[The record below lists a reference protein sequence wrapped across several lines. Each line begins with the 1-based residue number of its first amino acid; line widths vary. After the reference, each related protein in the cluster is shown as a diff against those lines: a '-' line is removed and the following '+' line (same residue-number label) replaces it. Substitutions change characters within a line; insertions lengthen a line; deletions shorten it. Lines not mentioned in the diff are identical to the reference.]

1 VAGRRIDNWR
11 TLFERAVRIIDS
23 CGKAGIPAPVWS
35 FGGGTVLMHRY
46 RHRISRDVDIFIG
59 DPQYLTAFSPRLND
73 VAEALTENY
82 VEDAR
87 FLKLRFEEG
96 EIDFIVG
103 RHLSDQPTVQEEI
116 IGRPML
122 VETPREIIAKKVF
135 HRASDF
141 TARDLFDFAL
151 VIEKDRPGLM
161 ANAGIF
167 RDKRNTLV
175 GQLDRSEAT
184 LREDFE
190 ALDVLDYRPSF
201 GRSMKTVRDFLRALG
216 AG

>member
-1 VAGRRIDNWR
+1 MAGRRIDNWR

-23 CGKAGIPAPVWS
+23 CRAAGIPEPAWS
-35 FGGGTVLMHRY
+35 FGGGTVLMRRY

-82 VEDAR
+82 VEDTR

-116 IGRPML
+116 IGRPVL
-122 VETPREIIAKKVF
+122 VETTREIVAKKVF

-151 VIEKDRPGLM
+151 VIEKDRAGLT
-161 ANAGIF
+161 ANASIF
-167 RDKRNTLV
+167 REKRDALV
-175 GQLDRSEAT
+175 GQLDRNEAT

-201 GRSMKTVRDFLRALG
+201 ERSMKTVRDFLRALG

>member
-1 VAGRRIDNWR
+1 VAKRRIDTWQA
-11 TLFERAVRIIDS
+11 LFERAVRIIDS
-23 CGKAGIPAPVWS
+23 CGKAGIPTPIWS
-35 FGGGTVLMHRY
+35 FGGGTVLMRRY

-116 IGRPML
+116 IGRLVL

-135 HRASDF
+135 HRAAGF

-151 VIEKDRPGLM
+151 VIERDQAGLI
-161 ANAGIF
+161 ANVGIF
-167 RDKRNTLV
+167 REKRDALV
-175 GQLDRSEAT
+175 GQLDKNETA
-184 LREDFE
+184 LREDYE

-201 GRSMKTVRDFLRALG
+201 ARSMKIVRDFLHTLG

>member
-1 VAGRRIDNWR
+1 MR
-11 TLFERAVRIIDS
+11 
-23 CGKAGIPAPVWS
+23 
-35 FGGGTVLMHRY
+35 RY
-46 RHRISRDVDIFIG
+46 RHRISRDVDIFIS

-73 VAEALTENY
+73 LAGDLTENY

-103 RHLSDQPTVQEEI
+103 RHLSDQPTVREEI
-116 IGRPML
+116 IGRPVL

-135 HRASDF
+135 HRAADF
-141 TARDLFDFAL
+141 TARDLFDFTL
-151 VIEKDRPGLM
+151 VIEKDKAGLI

-167 RDKRNTLV
+167 RDKHDALI
-175 GQLDRSEAT
+175 GQLDKSAAT

-201 GRSMKTVRDFLRALG
+201 ERSMKTVRDFLRALG
-216 AG
+216 AGSQPVKKK

>member
-1 VAGRRIDNWR
+1 MR
-11 TLFERAVRIIDS
+11 
-23 CGKAGIPAPVWS
+23 
-35 FGGGTVLMHRY
+35 RY

-73 VAEALTENY
+73 VAETLTDNY

-103 RHLSDQPTVQEEI
+103 HHLSDQPTVREDI
-116 IGRPML
+116 LGRSVL

-135 HRASDF
+135 HRAADF

-151 VIEKDRPGLM
+151 VIERDPAGLT

-167 RDKRNTLV
+167 TGKREALI
-175 GQLDRSEAT
+175 GQLDKSEAT
-184 LREDFE
+184 LREDFG

-201 GRSMKTVRDFLRALG
+201 ERSVKNVRDFLHALG
-216 AG
+216 AA

>member
-1 VAGRRIDNWR
+1 MAGRRIDAWR

-23 CGKAGIPAPVWS
+23 CSKAGIPAPIWS
-35 FGGGTVLMHRY
+35 FGEGTVLMRRY
-46 RHRISRDVDIFIG
+46 RHRISRDVDIFLG

-73 VAEALTENY
+73 VAESLTENY

-116 IGRPML
+116 IGRPVL

-135 HRASDF
+135 HRAANF
-141 TARDLFDFAL
+141 TARDLFDLAV
-151 VIEKDRPGLM
+151 VIEREPAELI

-167 RDKRNTLV
+167 RDKRNALV
-175 GQLDRSEAT
+175 GQLDKSEAA
-184 LREDFE
+184 LREDFQ

-201 GRSMKTVRDFLRALG
+201 GRCTKIVRNFLSGLG